1 MTDWRHSGIAFEF
14 GDQIY
19 SEPNRTIMSYTEGVM
34 KKGKDKG
41 IKKEVHTFYVG
52 IVFSIQPF
60 EHGNTFTGTCTH
72 TYVHVHT

>member
-52 IVFSIQPF
+52 IVFFPSNPL
-60 EHGNTFTGTCTH
+60 NTATRLPVH
-72 TYVHVHT
+72 VHVHT